1 MLRRDF
7 HYHLPDELIARHPAP
22 RRRDSRL
29 LHLEGRSG
37 AIHDRSFADLPS
49 LLRPGDLLVFNDTRV
64 IPARLRGRKASGG
77 RVEVLLERTLDHGR
91 VLVQLHS
98 SKPPAPGSAIHFADG
113 VVATVVGRHEDFW
126 ELDFAGDPAAI
137 FERCGETPLPPYLRR
152 PVEASDRERYQT
164 VYARAP
170 GAVAAPTAGLH
181 FDEAMLE
188 DCRAAGATSAWVT
201 LHVGAGTFQPVRV
214 EDVREHRMHAELVDV
229 PTETCD
235 AVQACRAA
243 GGRVVAV
250 GTTAVRALESAA
262 GAGRVAPLRADT
274 RLFITPG
281 YRFRVVDALLT
292 NFHLPEST
300 LLMLV
305 CAFAGREH
313 VLAAYRHAV
322 AARYRFFSYGDAMFV
337 EPDPASVETRRPA

>member
-7 HYHLPDELIARHPAP
+7 HYDLPDELIARHPAP
-22 RRRDSRL
+22 RRSESRL
-29 LHLEGRSG
+29 LHLDGRNG
-37 AIHDRSFADLPS
+37 AIHDRAFAELPN
-49 LLRPGDLLVFNDTRV
+49 LLRPGDLLVLNDTRV
-64 IPARLRGRKASGG
+64 VPARLIGRKDSGG
-77 RVEVLLERTLDHGR
+77 RVEVLLERTLGDGR
-91 VLVQLHS
+91 VLAQLRS
-98 SKPPAPGSAIHFADG
+98 SKPPAAGAQIRFAEG
-113 VVATVVGRHEDFW
+113 ASATVVGRQDDFW
-126 ELDFAGDPAAI
+126 ELEFPDEPGAV
-137 FERCGETPLPPYLRR
+137 FERHGEVPLPPYLRR
-152 PVEASDRERYQT
+152 PAEDLDRERYQT
-164 VYARAP
+164 VYAREP

-181 FDEAMLE
+181 FDEALLAA
-188 DCRAAGATSAWVT
+188 CRAAGATRARVT

-214 EDVREHRMHAELVDV
+214 DDVSEHRLHAERVEV
-229 PTETCD
+229 PAETCA
-235 AVQACRAA
+235 AVEDCRAR

-250 GTTAVRALESAA
+250 GTTTVRALESAA
-262 GAGRVAPLRADT
+262 GQGRIAPFQADT

-305 CAFAGREH
+305 CALAGREH

-337 EPDPASVETRRPA
+337 EPDPATLAPRRAA

>member
-7 HYHLPDELIARHPAP
+7 HYDLPDELIARHPAP
-22 RRRDSRL
+22 RRSDSRL
-29 LHLEGRSG
+29 LHLDGCSG
-37 AIHDRSFADLPS
+37 AIQDRRFADLPS

-64 IPARLRGRKASGG
+64 IPARLYGRKESGG
-77 RVEVLLERTLDHGR
+77 RVEVLLERMLGRGR
-91 VLVQLHS
+91 VLVQLRS
-98 SKPPAPGSAIHFADG
+98 SKPPVSGSAIHFADG
-113 VVATVVGRHEDFW
+113 AVATVVGRHEDFW
-126 ELDFAGDPAAI
+126 ELDFAGDPGEI
-137 FERCGETPLPPYLRR
+137 FERHGEMPLPPYLRR
-152 PVEASDRERYQT
+152 PAEALDRERYQT
-164 VYARAP
+164 VYAREP

-181 FDEAMLE
+181 FDEDLLGA
-188 DCRAAGATSAWVT
+188 CRAAGAASARVT
-201 LHVGAGTFQPVRV
+201 LHVGAGTFQPLRV
-214 EDVREHRMHAELVDV
+214 DDVREHRMHAELVEV
-229 PTETCD
+229 PVETCN
-235 AVQACRAA
+235 AVDACRAG
-243 GGRVVAV
+243 GGRVVAI
-250 GTTAVRALESAA
+250 GTTTVRALESAA
-262 GAGRVAPLRADT
+262 GPGRLAPLRADT

-337 EPDPASVETRRPA
+337 EPDPASLEPRGRA